1 MSDTNKRSHWSPINE
16 LRNVEN
22 DKGEAKIIQVSRF
35 IGLIQS
41 SKIEFRSTHMN
52 SLNG

>member
-1 MSDTNKRSHWSPINE
+1 MSDTNKCSDWSPINE

-22 DKGEAKIIQVSRF
+22 DKGEAKSIQVTRF

-41 SKIEFRSTHMN
+41 SKID
-52 SLNG
+52 G